1 MSSSSARLR
10 GRRLVLLSGLLGL
23 ASVARGQTWRFVDTN
38 GVVHLGNQQAP
49 ADAQGVTWL
58 GPDARGPLPPEVP
71 PPTRLAG
78 YHQVRASLRA
88 AAADSGLDLALVTA
102 VAAAESSFN
111 PKAVSRK
118 GAIGLMQVM
127 PDTAMRYGVV
137 GPTPQAVRERLFD
150 PDVNAQAGSRVL
162 QDLLRRFGD
171 RLELALAAY
180 NAGEG
185 AVRRYG
191 GRIPPFPET
200 EQYVVKVLGLY
211 VRWQTLV

>member
-1 MSSSSARLR
+1 MMSSSSARLR

-58 GPDARGPLPPEVP
+58 GSDARGPLPPEVP

-102 VAAAESSFN
+102 VAGPSRLST
-111 PKAVSRK
+111 PKRFRAR
-118 GAIGLMQVM
+118 GL
-127 PDTAMRYGVV
+127 
-137 GPTPQAVRERLFD
+137 
-150 PDVNAQAGSRVL
+150 
-162 QDLLRRFGD
+162 
-171 RLELALAAY
+171 
-180 NAGEG
+180 
-185 AVRRYG
+185 
-191 GRIPPFPET
+191 
-200 EQYVVKVLGLY
+200 
-211 VRWQTLV
+211 